1 LDDPSVSC
9 QIDEFYGGVT
19 GFGPFEG
26 TVGSLGWSTNSQVFP
41 SRDYP
46 NTGVINFSAPIGS
59 VTPSNTLNTMRL
71 SNSLNSVTPGPFFSD
86 SPLRMKWILRRS
98 FGNPTT
104 WRVGFMDT
112 VTGTPANGMYFEARG
127 GEWWAIQRSNNVSV
141 EIDTGK
147 PESGNY
153 QQLEIRRNAATGAT
167 EFYINNLLKAS
178 ENTNHPNITLPLNL
192 AIQLG
197 GQGDVLIDYVS
208 ICLTG
213 LQRNL
218 P

>member
-1 LDDPSVSC
+1 MSGASGL
-9 QIDEFYGGVT
+9 
-19 GFGPFEG
+19 GPFEG
-26 TVGSLGWSTNSQVFP
+26 VVGALGWSTNTAIFAN
-41 SRDYP
+41 RDYP
-46 NTGVINFSAPIGS
+46 NPGVLALSAPTGS
-59 VTPSNTLNTMRL
+59 TTPGNTLNHMRL
-71 SNSLNSVTPGPFFSD
+71 WDSTNTVTPGPFFSD
-86 SPLRMKWILRRS
+86 TPMRMKWILRRS
-98 FGNPTT
+98 FGSPTT
-104 WRVGFMDT
+104 WRVGFLDT
-112 VTGTPANGMYFEARG
+112 VTSTPANGMYFEARS
-127 GEWWAIQRSNNVSV
+127 GEWWAIQRANNVSV

-147 PESGNY
+147 LEAGNW
-153 QQLEIRRNAATGAT
+153 QQLEIRRNATTGAT

-178 ENTNHPNITLPLNL
+178 ENTNHPNVTLPLNL

>member
-1 LDDPSVSC
+1 M
-9 QIDEFYGGVT
+9 T

-41 SRDYP
+41 NHDYP
-46 NTGVINFSAPIGS
+46 NPGVINFSAPVGS

-71 SNSLNSVTPGPFFSD
+71 SNSLNAVNPGPFFSD
-86 SPLRMKWILRRS
+86 SPIRMKWILRRS
-98 FGNPTT
+98 TVATPTT
-104 WRVGFMDT
+104 WRVGFVDD
-112 VTGTPANGMYFEARG
+112 VVSATPANGMYFEARA
-127 GEWWAIQRSNNVSV
+127 GEWWAIQRANGVSV

-147 PESGNY
+147 AEATNW

-167 EFYINNLLKAS
+167 EFYINSVLTAS
-178 ENTNHPNITLPLNL
+178 ENTNHPNIFLPLNL
-192 AIQLG
+192 ALQLG
-197 GQGDVLIDYVS
+197 GQGNVLVDYAS